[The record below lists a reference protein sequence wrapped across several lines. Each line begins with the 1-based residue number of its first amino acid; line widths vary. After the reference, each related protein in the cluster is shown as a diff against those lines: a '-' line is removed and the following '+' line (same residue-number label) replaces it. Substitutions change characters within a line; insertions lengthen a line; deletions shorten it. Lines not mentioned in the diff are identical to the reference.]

1 MKARLHPSIKD
12 RLRLRR
18 FVVRHDGGVV
28 GQGLSYPDGVQGLR
42 WRGEKRMVLVL
53 ASPKA
58 FAADLAAHGAEL
70 VWLDPC

>member
-12 RLRLRR
+12 RLSLRR
-18 FVVRHDGGVV
+18 FVVRHDGGVI
-28 GQGLSYPDGVQGLR
+28 GQGVSFPDGMQGLR

-53 ASPKA
+53 GTQRDL
-58 FAADLAAHGAEL
+58 AAGLAAHGAEL